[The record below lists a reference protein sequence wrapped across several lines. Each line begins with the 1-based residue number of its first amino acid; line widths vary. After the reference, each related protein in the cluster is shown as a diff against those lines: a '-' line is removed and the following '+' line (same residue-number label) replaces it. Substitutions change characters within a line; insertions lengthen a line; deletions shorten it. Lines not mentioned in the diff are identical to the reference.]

1 MTLNANRESLGYSPF
16 EKPLTRIGE
25 AKTHFCIYLKA
36 MEPQTAV
43 KIIIFLRE
51 AKSSIPI

>member
-1 MTLNANRESLGYSPF
+1 MAPNANRKSLGYSPF
-16 EKPLTRIGE
+16 EKLLTGIRE
-25 AKTHFCIYLKA
+25 EKTHFCIYLKA
-36 MEPQTAV
+36 MEPQTVV

>member
-36 MEPQTAV
+36 MEPQTVV